1 MKEKAIKNL
10 KTIVK
15 KSSQEDIEEVH
26 DDNAEDSDLDVYNN
40 NVEIALPG
48 FKILSAKIFNSDG
61 FDRRPNEDGDIDLD
75 LKQYE
80 AKSKIYMDRVKSKAV
95 DGAKNNEKMEL
106 KVIDPLDFWIKEV

>member
-1 MKEKAIKNL
+1 M
-10 KTIVK
+10 K

-80 AKSKIYMDRVKSKAV
+80 AKSKIYMDRVKAKAV